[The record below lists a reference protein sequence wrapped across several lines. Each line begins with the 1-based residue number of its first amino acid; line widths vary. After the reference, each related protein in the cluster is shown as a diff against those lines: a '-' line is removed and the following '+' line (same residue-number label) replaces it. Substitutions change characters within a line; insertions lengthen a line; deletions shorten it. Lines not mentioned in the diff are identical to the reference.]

1 MKLNAIM
8 IVLTR
13 ERQSEIWHRNR
24 RQCDDKQVTMLLA
37 LRIKKRAIV
46 KKYRNAIQE
55 AGIGKETDFPLEL
68 SEGSRPCQY
77 LILV

>member
-1 MKLNAIM
+1 M